1 MQPAGDL
8 PRAGAILRPRPGP
21 VFMTFHYAGTG
32 NVLANKALDPIA
44 RIPEYRGCAVKMV
57 RAAPPEALPGG

>member
-1 MQPAGDL
+1 
-8 PRAGAILRPRPGP
+8 
-21 VFMTFHYAGTG
+21 MTFHYAGTG